1 MECFMV
7 NQAPFLFFDTETGG
21 VDPELHSLFSIG
33 MVVGHGMEVVAKSEI
48 FIRHDPYVVSAG
60 GLEVNRIDL
69 VSHHKG
75 AMEPMTA
82 WEAMQDFL
90 RPHFPTE
97 EKIILVGHNISFDRA
112 FLDAFLKSVGQD
124 PGSRFSHRSID
135 THAIAAMLKDAGRI
149 PSSVALNSSGLFDHF
164 QVSIP
169 PAERHT
175 ALGDALGTYQLYW
188 RMVDCAR

>member
-1 MECFMV
+1 MD
-7 NQAPFLFFDTETGG
+7 NQAPFLFLDTETGG
-21 VDPELHSLFSIG
+21 VDPERHSLLSIG
-33 MVVGHGMEVVAKSEI
+33 MVVGRGREVVAQTEI
-48 FIRHDPYVVSAG
+48 FIRHDPYVVTAG

-69 VSHHKG
+69 VTHHKR
-75 AMEPMTA
+75 AMEPMAA
-82 WEAMQDFL
+82 WEAMQVFL
-90 RPHFPTE
+90 EPHIPAQ

-124 PGSRFSHRSID
+124 PGTRFSHRSID

-164 QVSIP
+164 QVNIP
-169 PAERHT
+169 PADRHT